1 MVWVVVMG
9 KDPCLCPSL
18 DTPTLPCMVV
28 WVVDMEVVWAEAS
41 VEVMECPKGPQ
52 CMVADLAVDSAEWAE
67 DTDKCPKDHPCMVV
81 DSVEWEADM
90 DKCRNLPCTAEA
102 VVDSVVDMACHK
114 DPRCTVVEWAVE
126 AAEDMVVAWAVDLKI
141 IGKILMT
148 R

>member
-9 KDPCLCPSL
+9 KDPCLCLSL

-52 CMVADLAVDSAEWAE
+52 CMVADSAEWAE

-81 DSVEWEADM
+81 AWEADSAV
-90 DKCRNLPCTAEA
+90 DTVCPKDLPCME
-102 VVDSVVDMACHK
+102 VDSVVDSVCHK
-114 DPRCTVVEWAVE
+114 DLRCTVE
-126 AAEDMVVAWAVDLKI
+126 AWAEDMAVVWSTARRHGSNAK
-141 IGKILMT
+141 KNSSS
-148 R
+148 